1 MDSGAEPGHLPRVLH
16 IHVFSTIRPCPQ
28 EGVRGTRSSG
38 PCDQVLLPRIKPA
51 AFFVGL
57 LSAYVFQGT
66 PSAFLENLNI
76 PGLLT
81 YLS

>member
-1 MDSGAEPGHLPRVLH
+1 MDSGAEPGRLPRVLH
-16 IHVFSTIRPCPQ
+16 IHVFSTICPCPR

-38 PCDQVLLPRIKPA
+38 PRDQVLLPCIKPA

-66 PSAFLENLNI
+66 PSVNI